1 MPLPVCLCVAGC
13 VILCTLTIS
22 FISSSCRRHRR
33 RQHHPHHRLSL
44 GLLDYTKHFSKGDDD
59 EPSGTWKKRKKKK
72 GCVTFFCSLF
82 VHQTKKVTLSFPQ
95 LKHDLQIS
103 SICLVFLTFKNHFDL
118 SYSVKECFSYLC
130 APVRVYLT
138 IGANCRLTA
147 VVGEQREQGR
157 FQY

>member
-59 EPSGTWKKRKKKK
+59 EPSGNWKKRKKKK

-103 SICLVFLTFKNHFDL
+103 SICLVFFNVQKSLRSELQRKGMFFL
-118 SYSVKECFSYLC
+118 F
-130 APVRVYLT
+130 VRTCTRVSDDRSKLQT
-138 IGANCRLTA
+138 NSG
-147 VVGEQREQGR
+147 GG
-157 FQY
+157 